1 MDFYNDVTFRNIL
14 LIAYIV
20 LNNYSNYTCEISMNT
35 ATVIDIRSKFI
46 FLLGIPFEQW

>member
-1 MDFYNDVTFRNIL
+1 MDFYNDVIFQTIS
-14 LIAYIV
+14 LIVYNV
-20 LNNYSNYTCEISMNT
+20 LDNYSNYTCEISMST